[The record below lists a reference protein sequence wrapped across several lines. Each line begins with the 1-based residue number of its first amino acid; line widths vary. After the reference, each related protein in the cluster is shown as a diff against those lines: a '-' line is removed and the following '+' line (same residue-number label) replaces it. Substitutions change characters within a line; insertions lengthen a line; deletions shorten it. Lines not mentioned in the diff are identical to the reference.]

1 MRLICELQKAEL
13 YTIEKQKTIVFKKE
27 TEVIDQE
34 EVFRNMYDFC
44 NSFS

>member
-13 YTIEKQKTIVFKKE
+13 YTIEKQKIKVLKRE
-27 TEVIDQE
+27 IEIIDQE